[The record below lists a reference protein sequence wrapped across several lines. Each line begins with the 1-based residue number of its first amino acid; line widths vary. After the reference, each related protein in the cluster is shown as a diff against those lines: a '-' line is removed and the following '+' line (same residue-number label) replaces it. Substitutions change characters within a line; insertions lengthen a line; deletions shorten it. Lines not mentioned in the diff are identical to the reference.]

1 MSEAISLFAEDEL
14 TAIVRKAYAEKTPLV
29 IEGGGTKAA
38 FGRPVQAA
46 TTIST
51 RALQG
56 ITLYEPSEMV
66 ISALAGTPLKEVER
80 RLAEKGQMLPFEP
93 ADYRTLLGTQGE
105 PTMGGL
111 TATNLSGPRRVVA
124 GACRDSLIGVRFING
139 KGETVKSGG
148 RVMKNVT
155 GLDLVKLLCGSHG
168 TLGLLT
174 EVTFK
179 VLPRPETSV
188 TLALHGL
195 DDARALEALSM
206 ALGSPFDITGAA
218 HLPNGVERVSATVLR
233 LEGFTPSVQYRFERL
248 KDLLKGFGTC
258 DRLENDASISLW
270 KKVRDV
276 TWLAEPRD
284 AAIWKISIA
293 PSKAPALLTALKAN
307 MSFRHLLDWGGGLVW
322 LQTSA
327 EGDAGAA
334 AIRSALAGT
343 GGHATLIRGPE
354 ALRAS
359 VDVFEPL
366 TPALQQLSSK
376 VKASFD
382 PERILNPG
390 RMAATL

>member
-1 MSEAISLFAEDEL
+1 MSEAASLFAEDEL
-14 TAIVRKAYAEKTPLV
+14 VATIRKAYAEKTPMV

-51 RALQG
+51 SALKG

-93 ADYRTLLGTQGE
+93 ADYRTLLGTKGE

-111 TATNLSGPRRVVA
+111 TSTNLSGPRRVVA

-195 DDARALEALSM
+195 DDARAVEAMSM

-218 HLPNGVERVSATVLR
+218 HLPNGVERVSATVFR

-258 DRLENDASISLW
+258 DRLENDASTSLW

-276 TWLAEPRD
+276 TWLAEPRV
-284 AAIWKISIA
+284 AAIWKISLA
-293 PSKAPALLTALKAN
+293 PSKAPSLLTALKEALN
-307 MSFRHLLDWGGGLVW
+307 FRHLLDWGGGLVW
-322 LQTSA
+322 LQATA
-327 EGDAGAA
+327 EGDAGAST
-334 AIRSALAGT
+334 IRSALAGT

-366 TPALQQLSSK
+366 SAPLQAISSNI
-376 VKASFD
+376 KASFD

-390 RMAATL
+390 RMAASL

>member
-1 MSEAISLFAEDEL
+1 MSETTSLFAEDEL
-14 TAIVRKAYAEKTPLV
+14 VASIRQAYAAKTPIM

-38 FGRPVQAA
+38 IGRPVQAA

-51 RALQG
+51 RALKG

-293 PSKAPALLTALKAN
+293 PSKAPALLNALKAN

-322 LQTSA
+322 LQTA
-327 EGDAGAA
+327 TENDAGAA

-376 VKASFD
+376 IKASFD

>member
-14 TAIVRKAYAEKTPLV
+14 VAAVRKAYAARTPMV

-38 FGRPVQAA
+38 LGRPVQAA
-46 TTIST
+46 ASLST
-51 RALQG
+51 RALTG

-80 RLAEKGQMLPFEP
+80 RLTEKGQMLPFEP
-93 ADYRTLLGTQGE
+93 ADYRMLLGTQGE

-111 TATNLSGPRRVVA
+111 AATNLSGPRRVVA

-139 KGETVKSGG
+139 KGEAVKSGG

-168 TLGLLT
+168 TLGVLT

-179 VLPRPETSV
+179 VLPHPETSV

-195 DDARALEALSM
+195 DDARAIEAMSI
-206 ALGSPFDITGAA
+206 ALGSPFDITAAA

-233 LEGFTPSVQYRFERL
+233 LEGFIPSVDYRFDRL

-258 DRLENDASISLW
+258 DRLEKDASISLW
-270 KKVRDV
+270 KKIRDV

-284 AAIWKISIA
+284 HAVWKISIA
-293 PSKAPALLTALKAN
+293 PSKTPLLLARLKASL
-307 MSFRHLLDWGGGLVW
+307 SFRHLLDWGGGLIW
-322 LQTSA
+322 LQTTSDR
-327 EGDAGAA
+327 DAGAA
-334 AIRSALAGT
+334 LIRSTLFGT
-343 GGHATLIRGPE
+343 GGHATLVRGTE

-366 TPALQQLSSK
+366 SASLQAISTN

-390 RMAATL
+390 RMAASL

>member
-1 MSEAISLFAEDEL
+1 MSETTSLFAEDEL
-14 TAIVRKAYAEKTPLV
+14 VASMRQAYAAKTPIM
-29 IEGGGTKAA
+29 IEGAGTKAA
-38 FGRPVQAA
+38 IGRPVQAA

-51 RALQG
+51 RALKG

-93 ADYRTLLGTQGE
+93 ADYRTLLGTKGE

-195 DDARALEALSM
+195 DDARALEAMST

-248 KDLLKGFGTC
+248 KDLLKRFGTC
-258 DRLENDASISLW
+258 DRLENDASNSLW
-270 KKVRDV
+270 KKIRDV

-322 LQTSA
+322 LQTST

-366 TPALQQLSSK
+366 TPALQQLSAK
-376 VKASFD
+376 IKASFD

>member
-1 MSEAISLFAEDEL
+1 MNEPISLFAEDDL
-14 TAIVRKAYAEKTPLV
+14 IAAVQNAYAAKTPLV

-38 FGRPVQAA
+38 VGRPVQAA
-46 TTIST
+46 TSLST
-51 RALQG
+51 RALTG
-56 ITLYEPSEMV
+56 VTLYEPSEMV

-93 ADYRTLLGTQGE
+93 ADYRPLLGTQGE

-124 GACRDSLIGVRFING
+124 GACRDSLIGVRLING
-139 KGETVKSGG
+139 KGDVVKSGG

-168 TLGLLT
+168 TLGVLT

-179 VLPRPETSV
+179 VLPRPETTV

-195 DDARALEALSM
+195 DDARAIEAMSM
-206 ALGSPFDITGAA
+206 ALGSPFDITAAA

-233 LEGFTPSVQYRFERL
+233 LEGFIPSVDYRFNRL

-258 DRLENDASISLW
+258 DRLENDASTSLW

-276 TWLAEPRD
+276 TWLTEPRD
-284 AAIWKISIA
+284 QAVWKISIA
-293 PSKAPALLTALKAN
+293 PSKTPALLAQLKSTLN
-307 MSFRHLLDWGGGLVW
+307 FRHLLDWGGGLIW

-334 AIRSALAGT
+334 MIRAALSDT
-343 GGHATLIRGPE
+343 GGHATLVRGSE
-354 ALRAS
+354 VLRAS
-359 VDVFEPL
+359 IDVFEPL
-366 TPALQQLSSK
+366 SAPLQAISSNI
-376 VKASFD
+376 KASFD

-390 RMAATL
+390 RMAAHL

>member
-1 MSEAISLFAEDEL
+1 MSEATSLFAEDEII
-14 TAIVRKAYAEKTPLV
+14 ASVRQAYAAKTPIV
-29 IEGGGTKAA
+29 IEGGGTKAVI
-38 FGRPVQAA
+38 GRPVQAA
-46 TTIST
+46 TSIST
-51 RALQG
+51 RALNG
-56 ITLYEPSEMV
+56 VTLYEPSEMV

-139 KGETVKSGG
+139 KGEMVKSGG

-179 VLPRPETSV
+179 VLPRPETTV

-195 DDARALEALSM
+195 DDARAIEAMSM
-206 ALGSPFDITGAA
+206 ALGSPFDITAAA

-233 LEGFTPSVQYRFERL
+233 LEGFVPSVDYRFNRL

-258 DRLENDASISLW
+258 DRLENEASTSLW

-284 AAIWKISIA
+284 HAIWKISIA
-293 PSKAPALLTALKAN
+293 ASKAPALLAKLKPPLN
-307 MSFRHLLDWGGGLVW
+307 FRHLFDWGGGLIW

-327 EGDAGAA
+327 LGDAGAA
-334 AIRSALAGT
+334 LIRAALSDT

-354 ALRAS
+354 NLRANI
-359 VDVFEPL
+359 DVFEPL
-366 TPALQQLSSK
+366 SPALQSLSSNI
-376 VKASFD
+376 KASFD

-390 RMAATL
+390 RMAASL

>member
-14 TAIVRKAYAEKTPLV
+14 TAKVRKAYAEKTPLM

-93 ADYRTLLGTQGE
+93 ADYRTLLGTSGE

-155 GLDLVKLLCGSHG
+155 GLDLVKLLGGSHG

-248 KDLLKGFGTC
+248 KDLLIGFGTC

-293 PSKAPALLTALKAN
+293 PSKAPALLSTLKAN

-322 LQTSA
+322 LQTST
-327 EGDAGAA
+327 EGNAGAT

-376 VKASFD
+376 IKASFD

>member
-1 MSEAISLFAEDEL
+1 MSAATSLFAEDDL
-14 TAIVRKAYAEKTPLV
+14 VAAVQKAYAAKMPIM

-51 RALQG
+51 RALTG
-56 ITLYEPSEMV
+56 VTLYEPSEMV

-80 RLAEKGQMLPFEP
+80 RLAEKSQMLPFEP
-93 ADYRTLLGTQGE
+93 ADYRTLLGTTGE
-105 PTMGGL
+105 PTMGGI

-139 KGETVKSGG
+139 KGETIKPGG

-195 DDARALEALSM
+195 DDARAVEAMSM
-206 ALGSPFDITGAA
+206 ALGSPFDVTAAA
-218 HLPNGVERVSATVLR
+218 HLPNGVERVSATVIR
-233 LEGFTPSVQYRFERL
+233 LEGFVPSVDYRFNRL
-248 KDLLKGFGTC
+248 KDLLKGFGSC
-258 DRLENDASISLW
+258 DRLADEASTSLW
-270 KKVRDV
+270 KKIRDV
-276 TWLAEPRD
+276 SWLAEPRD
-284 AAIWKISIA
+284 QAVWKISIA
-293 PSKAPALLTALKAN
+293 PSKTPALLATLKPVLPY
-307 MSFRHLLDWGGGLVW
+307 RHLIDWGGGLVW

-327 EGDAGAA
+327 EGDAGASL
-334 AIRSALAGT
+334 IRAALAGT

-354 ALRAS
+354 HLRAS

-366 TPALQQLSSK
+366 NAPLQTISSHI
-376 VKASFD
+376 KASFD

-390 RMAATL
+390 RMAARL

>member
-1 MSEAISLFAEDEL
+1 MSETTSLFAEDEL
-14 TAIVRKAYAEKTPLV
+14 VASIRQAYAAKTPIM

-38 FGRPVQAA
+38 IGRPVQAA
-46 TTIST
+46 ITIST
-51 RALQG
+51 RALKG

-233 LEGFTPSVQYRFERL
+233 LEGFTPCVQYRFERL

-307 MSFRHLLDWGGGLVW
+307 MGFRHLLDWGGGLVW
-322 LQTSA
+322 LQTST

-376 VKASFD
+376 IKASFD

>member
-1 MSEAISLFAEDEL
+1 MNEPISLFAEDEL
-14 TAIVRKAYAEKTPLV
+14 IAAVQNAYAAKTPLV

-38 FGRPVQAA
+38 LGRPVQAA
-46 TTIST
+46 TSLST
-51 RALQG
+51 RALTG
-56 ITLYEPSEMV
+56 VTLYEPSEMV

-93 ADYRTLLGTQGE
+93 ADYRPLLGTQGE

-124 GACRDSLIGVRFING
+124 GACRDSLIGVRLING
-139 KGETVKSGG
+139 KGDVVKSGG

-168 TLGLLT
+168 TLGVLT

-179 VLPRPETSV
+179 VLPRPETTV

-195 DDARALEALSM
+195 DDARAIEAMSM
-206 ALGSPFDITGAA
+206 ALGSPFDITAAA

-233 LEGFTPSVQYRFERL
+233 LEGFIPSVDYRFNRL

-258 DRLENDASISLW
+258 DRLENDASTSLW

-276 TWLAEPRD
+276 TWLTEPRD
-284 AAIWKISIA
+284 QAVWKISIA
-293 PSKAPALLTALKAN
+293 PSKTPAVLAQLK
-307 MSFRHLLDWGGGLVW
+307 STLKFRHLLDWGGGLIW

-334 AIRSALAGT
+334 AIRAALSDT
-343 GGHATLIRGPE
+343 GGHATLVRGSE
-354 ALRAS
+354 VLRAS
-359 VDVFEPL
+359 IDVFEPL
-366 TPALQQLSSK
+366 SAPLQAISSNI
-376 VKASFD
+376 KASFD

-390 RMAATL
+390 RMAAHL

>member
-1 MSEAISLFAEDEL
+1 MSETTSLFAEDEL
-14 TAIVRKAYAEKTPLV
+14 VASIRQAYAAKTPIM

-38 FGRPVQAA
+38 IGRPVQAA
-46 TTIST
+46 ITIST
-51 RALQG
+51 RALKG

-307 MSFRHLLDWGGGLVW
+307 MGFRHLLDWGGGLVW
-322 LQTSA
+322 LQTST

>member
-14 TAIVRKAYAEKTPLV
+14 IAAVQKAYATKTPLV

-38 FGRPVQAA
+38 LGRPVQAA
-46 TTIST
+46 TSLST
-51 RALQG
+51 RALTG
-56 ITLYEPSEMV
+56 VTLYEPSEMV

-93 ADYRTLLGTQGE
+93 ADYRTLLGTKGE

-124 GACRDSLIGVRFING
+124 GACRDSLIGVRLING

-168 TLGLLT
+168 TLGVLT

-195 DDARALEALSM
+195 DDARAVEAMSM
-206 ALGSPFDITGAA
+206 ALGSPFDITAAA

-233 LEGFTPSVQYRFERL
+233 LEGFTPSVNYRFDRL
-248 KDLLKGFGTC
+248 KDLLKGFGAS
-258 DRLENDASISLW
+258 DRLESDASTSLW

-284 AAIWKISIA
+284 HAVWKISTA
-293 PSKAPALLTALKAN
+293 PSKAPALLATLKSN
-307 MSFRHLLDWGGGLVW
+307 LNFRHLLDWGGGLIW

-327 EGDAGAA
+327 NGDAGASH
-334 AIRSALAGT
+334 IRNTLSGT
-343 GGHATLIRGPE
+343 GGHATLVRGPE
-354 ALRAS
+354 TLRAS

-366 TPALQQLSSK
+366 SAPLQAISSNI
-376 VKASFD
+376 KASFD

-390 RMAATL
+390 RMAASL

>member
-1 MSEAISLFAEDEL
+1 MSETTSLFAEDEL
-14 TAIVRKAYAEKTPLV
+14 VASMRQAYAAKTPII
-29 IEGGGTKAA
+29 IEGAGTKAA
-38 FGRPVQAA
+38 IGRPVQAA

-51 RALQG
+51 RALKG

-93 ADYRTLLGTQGE
+93 ADYRTLLGTKGE

-195 DDARALEALSM
+195 DDARALEAMST

-248 KDLLKGFGTC
+248 KDLLKRFGTC
-258 DRLENDASISLW
+258 DRLENDASNSLW
-270 KKVRDV
+270 KKIRDV

-322 LQTSA
+322 LQTST

-366 TPALQQLSSK
+366 TPALQQLSAK
-376 VKASFD
+376 IKASFD

>member
-1 MSEAISLFAEDEL
+1 MSETTSLFAEDEL
-14 TAIVRKAYAEKTPLV
+14 VASIRQAYAAKTPIM

-38 FGRPVQAA
+38 IGRPVQAA
-46 TTIST
+46 ITIST
-51 RALQG
+51 RALKG

-307 MSFRHLLDWGGGLVW
+307 MGFRHLLDWGGGLVW
-322 LQTSA
+322 LQTST

-376 VKASFD
+376 IKASFD

>member
-1 MSEAISLFAEDEL
+1 MSDTTSLFAEDEIL
-14 TAIVRKAYAEKTPLV
+14 ASIRQAYAAKMPII
-29 IEGGGTKAA
+29 IEGGGTKAN

-46 TTIST
+46 HIIST
-51 RALQG
+51 GSLKG

-93 ADYRTLLGTQGE
+93 ADYRTLLGTSGE

-111 TATNLSGPRRVVA
+111 AATNLSGPRRVVA

-139 KGETVKSGG
+139 KGESVKSGG

-188 TLALHGL
+188 TLALHSL
-195 DDARALEALSM
+195 DDARAVEAMSM
-206 ALGSPFDITGAA
+206 ALGSPFDVTGAA
-218 HLPNGVERVSATVLR
+218 HLPKGVERVSATVLR
-233 LEGFTPSVQYRFERL
+233 LEGFTPSVNYRFERL

-258 DRLENDASISLW
+258 DRLENEASISLW
-270 KKVRDV
+270 RKVRDV
-276 TWLAEPRD
+276 TWLADPRD
-284 AAIWKISIA
+284 QAVWKISLA
-293 PSKAPALLTALKAN
+293 PSKVPRLLTALKA
-307 MSFRHLLDWGGGLVW
+307 SLTFRHLLDWGGGLVW

-334 AIRSALAGT
+334 TIRAALFDT
-343 GGHATLIRGPE
+343 GGHATLIRASE
-354 ALRAS
+354 VLRAS

-366 TPALQQLSSK
+366 SPALQSLSTSI
-376 VKASFD
+376 KASFD

-390 RMAATL
+390 RMAASL

>member
-1 MSEAISLFAEDEL
+1 MSETTSLFAEDEL
-14 TAIVRKAYAEKTPLV
+14 VASIRQAYAAKTPIM

-38 FGRPVQAA
+38 IGRPVQAA
-46 TTIST
+46 ITIST
-51 RALQG
+51 RALKG

-322 LQTSA
+322 LQTST

-376 VKASFD
+376 IKASFD

>member
-1 MSEAISLFAEDEL
+1 
-14 TAIVRKAYAEKTPLV
+14 V
-29 IEGGGTKAA
+29 
-38 FGRPVQAA
+38 
-46 TTIST
+46 
-51 RALQG
+51 
-56 ITLYEPSEMV
+56 TLYEPSEMV

-93 ADYRTLLGTQGE
+93 ADYRTLLGTKGE

-124 GACRDSLIGVRFING
+124 GACRDSLIGVRLING

-168 TLGLLT
+168 TLGVLT

-195 DDARALEALSM
+195 DDARAVEAMSM
-206 ALGSPFDITGAA
+206 ALGSPFDITAAA

-233 LEGFTPSVQYRFERL
+233 LEGFIPSVNYRFDRL
-248 KDLLKGFGTC
+248 KDLLKGFGAS
-258 DRLENDASISLW
+258 DRLESDASTSLW

-284 AAIWKISIA
+284 HAVWKISTA
-293 PSKAPALLTALKAN
+293 PSKAPALLATLKSN
-307 MSFRHLLDWGGGLVW
+307 LNFRHLLDWGGGLIW

-327 EGDAGAA
+327 NGDAGASH
-334 AIRSALAGT
+334 IRNTLSGT
-343 GGHATLIRGPE
+343 GGHATLMRGPE
-354 ALRAS
+354 TLRAS

-366 TPALQQLSSK
+366 SAPLQAISSNI
-376 VKASFD
+376 KASFD

-390 RMAATL
+390 RMAASL

>member
-1 MSEAISLFAEDEL
+1 MNEPISLFAEDEL
-14 TAIVRKAYAEKTPLV
+14 IAAVQNAYAAKTPLV

-38 FGRPVQAA
+38 LGRPVQAA
-46 TTIST
+46 TSLST
-51 RALQG
+51 RALTG
-56 ITLYEPSEMV
+56 VTLYEPSEMV

-93 ADYRTLLGTQGE
+93 ADYRPLLGTQGE

-124 GACRDSLIGVRFING
+124 GACRDSLIGVRLING
-139 KGETVKSGG
+139 KGDVVKSGG

-168 TLGLLT
+168 TLGVLT

-179 VLPRPETSV
+179 VLPRPDTTV

-195 DDARALEALSM
+195 DDARAIEAMSM
-206 ALGSPFDITGAA
+206 ALGSPFDITAAA

-233 LEGFTPSVQYRFERL
+233 LEGFIPSVDYRFNRL

-258 DRLENDASISLW
+258 DRLENDASTSLW

-276 TWLAEPRD
+276 TWLTEPRD
-284 AAIWKISIA
+284 QAVWKISIA
-293 PSKAPALLTALKAN
+293 PSKTPAVLAQLK
-307 MSFRHLLDWGGGLVW
+307 STLKFRHLLDWGGGLIW

-334 AIRSALAGT
+334 AIRAALSDT
-343 GGHATLIRGPE
+343 GGHATLVRGSE
-354 ALRAS
+354 VLRAS
-359 VDVFEPL
+359 IDVFEPL
-366 TPALQQLSSK
+366 SAPLQAISSNI
-376 VKASFD
+376 KASFD

-390 RMAATL
+390 RMAAHL

>member
-1 MSEAISLFAEDEL
+1 MSAGTSLFAEDDL
-14 TAIVRKAYAEKTPLV
+14 VAAVQKAYAAKTPIV

-51 RALQG
+51 RALTG
-56 ITLYEPSEMV
+56 VTLYEPSEMV

-93 ADYRTLLGTQGE
+93 ADYRTLLGTTGE
-105 PTMGGL
+105 PTMGGI

-139 KGETVKSGG
+139 KGETIKSGG

-195 DDARALEALSM
+195 DDARAVEAMSM
-206 ALGSPFDITGAA
+206 ALGSPFDVTAAA

-233 LEGFTPSVQYRFERL
+233 LEGFIPSVDYRFNRL
-248 KDLLKGFGTC
+248 KDLLKGFSSC
-258 DRLENDASISLW
+258 DRLADEASTSLW
-270 KKVRDV
+270 KKIRDV
-276 TWLAEPRD
+276 SWLAEPRD
-284 AAIWKISIA
+284 QAVWKISIA
-293 PSKAPALLTALKAN
+293 PSKTPALLATLKPVLP
-307 MSFRHLLDWGGGLVW
+307 FRHLIDWGGGLVW

-327 EGDAGAA
+327 EGDAGASL
-334 AIRSALAGT
+334 IRTALAGT

-354 ALRAS
+354 HLRAS

-366 TPALQQLSSK
+366 SAPLQTISSHI
-376 VKASFD
+376 KASFD

-390 RMAATL
+390 RMAARL

>member
-14 TAIVRKAYAEKTPLV
+14 TAKVRKAYAEKTPLM

-56 ITLYEPSEMV
+56 NTLYEPSEMV

-93 ADYRTLLGTQGE
+93 ADYRTLLGTSGE

-155 GLDLVKLLCGSHG
+155 GLDLVKLLGGSHG

-248 KDLLKGFGTC
+248 KDLLIGFGTC

-293 PSKAPALLTALKAN
+293 PSKAPALLSTLKAN

-322 LQTSA
+322 LQTST
-327 EGDAGAA
+327 EGNAGAT

-376 VKASFD
+376 IKASFD

>member
-14 TAIVRKAYAEKTPLV
+14 TAKIRKAYAEKTPLV

-93 ADYRTLLGTQGE
+93 ADYRTLLGSQGE

-293 PSKAPALLTALKAN
+293 PSKAPTLLSTLKAT
-307 MSFRHLLDWGGGLVW
+307 MGLRHLLDWGGGLVW
-322 LQTSA
+322 LQTST
-327 EGDAGAA
+327 EGDAGAT

-376 VKASFD
+376 IKASFD